1 MGEDVELPTFYQDK
15 RIPSQPVLLTK
26 YSRDGRFLAVVH
38 TDYSLSIW
46 DSQDI
51 LVNTFD
57 QLFFKPK
64 SLGRINA
71 YHSVFLEWAASNTRL
86 YLIVDCN
93 GFFIDVYGNKKSH
106 RVFT

>member
-1 MGEDVELPTFYQDK
+1 MGEDVELPKFYQDK
-15 RIPSQPVLLTK
+15 RIPSRPVLLAK

-57 QLFFKPK
+57 QLT
-64 SLGRINA
+64 
-71 YHSVFLEWAASNTRL
+71 HL

-93 GFFIDVYGNKKSH
+93 GFFIDVYGTKKSH
-106 RVFT
+106 RNFT

>member
-1 MGEDVELPTFYQDK
+1 MGEDVELPKFYQDK
-15 RIPSQPVLLTK
+15 CIPSRPVLLAK

-57 QLFFKPK
+57 QLFFQPK
-64 SLGRINA
+64 SNGRTSVH
-71 YHSVFLEWAASNTRL
+71 HSVFLEWSASNTHL

-93 GFFIDVYGNKKSH
+93 GCFIDVYGTKKSH
-106 RVFT
+106 RNFT